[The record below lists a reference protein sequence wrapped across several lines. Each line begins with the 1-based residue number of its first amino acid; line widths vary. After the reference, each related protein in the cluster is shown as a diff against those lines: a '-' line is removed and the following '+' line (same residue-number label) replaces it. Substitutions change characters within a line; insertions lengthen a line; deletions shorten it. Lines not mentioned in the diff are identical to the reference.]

1 MNQISS
7 PEANGRFR
15 IRLGFILMLVG
26 FLIFLIGAVP
36 GIFGLD
42 RSPVVG
48 FVQIA
53 VFLIGLGVICL
64 GGYVTMNALWNG
76 QEKAILADI
85 GLRLVST
92 GYVITVVSGMA
103 DVFGFGSQIAPE
115 IPYYGPYQ
123 ATGVLIG
130 EAVIAIGFIMMIPY
144 KRRAKET
151 RDHDKTNLLLFRGEV
166 QSEIHQ
172 TMRR

>member
-1 MNQISS
+1 MNKSSS

-15 IRLGFILMLVG
+15 TRLGFILMLVG
-26 FLIFLIGAVP
+26 FLIFLIGAIPAV
-36 GIFGLD
+36 FGLD

-53 VFLIGLGVICL
+53 VFLIGLGIICS
-64 GGYVTMNALWNG
+64 GGYITMNALWNG

-123 ATGVLIG
+123 ASGVLIG

-144 KRRAKET
+144 NKRTKED
-151 RDHDKTNLLLFRGEV
+151 RDYKKTEQFFSHDEGHHSAI
-166 QSEIHQ
+166 Q
-172 TMRR
+172 